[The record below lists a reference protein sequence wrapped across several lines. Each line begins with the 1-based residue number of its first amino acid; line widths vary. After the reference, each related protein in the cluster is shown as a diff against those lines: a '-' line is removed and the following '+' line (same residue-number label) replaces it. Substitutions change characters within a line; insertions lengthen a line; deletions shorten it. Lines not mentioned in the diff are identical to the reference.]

1 MPLTAQSHDR
11 ALVAPT
17 SGEFRDAPL
26 EQRLVHLAQLREAPG
41 LPLFDE
47 PSVPGLPL
55 GPGYRAVA
63 RHADV
68 LKAIRRPAAFRSGQG
83 SLFIN
88 DLPAGFGESFGS
100 IITMDDPCHRKLRAI
115 VAQTFTRQNLRTLRE
130 QIERAAADTVEAV
143 ASRREF
149 DIVTDLAARFSL
161 LVIAGML
168 GIPDSQHTRVL
179 EASTL
184 IASAG
189 APDLLPPE
197 HDPVRAVLDAG
208 TYLADLAT
216 DLAAFRR
223 THPTDDLLT
232 TLAHAQI
239 DGQPLT
245 TGEIASFFTLL
256 TFAGQETTRN
266 TISLG
271 LWALHTQPDART
283 TWAADFDRLAP
294 TAVEELV
301 RYTSPVVLMRRT
313 TAHDTTLAGHPLHAG
328 EKIALCFTAA
338 NHDPTLFTHPDRLD
352 LTRTPNPHLG
362 FGGPGPHHCL
372 GAHLARAEITAL
384 LRETFHHLPS
394 LIITEE
400 PQRLRSITVN
410 ALTHLPAT
418 TTPKP
423 A

>member
-1 MPLTAQSHDR
+1 MPLTAQSQAS

-17 SGEFRDAPL
+17 SREFRDAPL
-26 EQRLVHLAQLREAPG
+26 ERRLDHLAQLREAPG
-41 LPLFDE
+41 FPLFDE

-55 GPGYRAVA
+55 GVGYRAVA

-68 LKAIRRPAAFRSGQG
+68 IKAIRRPAAFRSGQG

-88 DLPAGFGESFGS
+88 DLPTGFGELLGS
-100 IITMDDPCHRKLRAI
+100 IITMDDPGHRRLRAI
-115 VAQTFTRQNLRTLRE
+115 VAQTFTRQNLRTLRS
-130 QIERAAADTVEAV
+130 QIDQAAADTVNAV
-143 ASRREF
+143 ATRREF
-149 DIVTDLAARFSL
+149 DIVTDLAAPFSL

-168 GIPDSQHTRVL
+168 GIPDSQHARVL

-189 APDLLPPE
+189 APNLLPGEP
-197 HDPVRAVLDAG
+197 DPVRAVLDAG
-208 TYLADLAT
+208 TYLANLAT

-223 THPTDDLLT
+223 THPTGDLLT
-232 TLAHAQI
+232 TLTHAQI
-239 DGQPLT
+239 DGRPLADS
-245 TGEIASFFTLL
+245 EIASFFTLL

-294 TAVEELV
+294 TAVEELI

-313 TAHDTTLAGHPLHAG
+313 TTHDTTLAGHPLKAG

-338 NHDPTLFTHPDRLD
+338 NHDPNLFTQPDRLN

-372 GAHLARAEITAL
+372 GAHLARAEISAL
-384 LRETFHHLPS
+384 FRETFHHLPD
-394 LIITEE
+394 LTITGE
-400 PQRLRSITVN
+400 PQCLQSITVN
-410 ALTHLPAT
+410 ALTHLPAS
-418 TTPKP
+418 TTPNP
-423 A
+423 P